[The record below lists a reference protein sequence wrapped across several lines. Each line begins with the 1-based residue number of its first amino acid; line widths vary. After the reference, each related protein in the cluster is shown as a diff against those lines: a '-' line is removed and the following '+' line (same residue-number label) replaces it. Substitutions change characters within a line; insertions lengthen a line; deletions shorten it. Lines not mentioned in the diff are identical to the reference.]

1 MREVERLEK
10 RRVQVAKD
18 TAWSKRRAVEAL
30 CAESHI
36 AVPPC
41 PHGFQEALQQGNEI
55 DFDLVS
61 SLLVLVSNLLRAI
74 QEQWIQMECRSS
86 SLSIQILA
94 IPALESAW
102 ALQRVGRCR

>member
-30 CAESHI
+30 CAEGHI
-36 AVPPC
+36 AAPPY

-61 SLLVLVSNLLRAI
+61 LLLAVVSSLLS
-74 QEQWIQMECRSS
+74 
-86 SLSIQILA
+86 
-94 IPALESAW
+94 
-102 ALQRVGRCR
+102 ALQQEIHRDCS